1 MPPCLLLFQNEGVNV
16 THKKILNKSY
26 LVKIISRYEILWC
39 IYVSKSVLAI
49 IHKCMSTQGRGGKGS
64 IFVWANGNGGP
75 SDDCAADGYS
85 TSIYTISTGA
95 VSVTGEQ
102 SYYDEECSAK
112 MVSAY
117 VTDDEGYSAVVR
129 CS

>member
-1 MPPCLLLFQNEGVNV
+1 MY
-16 THKKILNKSY
+16 IL
-26 LVKIISRYEILWC
+26 LWC
-39 IYVSKSVLAI
+39 TYEYNNISILI
-49 IHKCMSTQGRGGKGS
+49 IVYKCVSTQGRGGKGS

-85 TSIYTISTGA
+85 SSIYTISTGA

-102 SYYDEECSAK
+102 AHFDEECSAK

-117 VTDDEGYSAVVR
+117 VTNGEGNSTVV
-129 CS
+129 S

>member
-1 MPPCLLLFQNEGVNV
+1 M
-16 THKKILNKSY
+16 
-26 LVKIISRYEILWC
+26 ISRHVLLWH
-39 IYVSKSVLAI
+39 IYTHIYASLLVI
-49 IHKCMSTQGRGGKGS
+49 IATQGRGGKGS

-85 TSIYTISTGA
+85 SSIYTISIGA

-102 SYYDEECSAK
+102 SYYDEDCSAK

-129 CS
+129 VASWVVFQ